1 MSKNIIANWNKNK
14 TREPQKKYCKLV
26 IPFWGASWYE
36 PMFSQL
42 TIEADSNFEV
52 EYEGN
57 LEVYFYKKGGGVFSY
72 IINWNKNKTKEPR
85 KKYCNLA
92 IPFWDAF

>member
-1 MSKNIIANWNKNK
+1 MGKNIIVNWNKNK

-42 TIEADSNFEV
+42 TIEVDSNFEV

-57 LEVYFYKKGGGVFSY
+57 LEVYFYKKGGGLFSDNSENELD
-72 IINWNKNKTKEPR
+72 I
-85 KKYCNLA
+85 YCNNELFVTV
-92 IPFWDAF
+92 ILE